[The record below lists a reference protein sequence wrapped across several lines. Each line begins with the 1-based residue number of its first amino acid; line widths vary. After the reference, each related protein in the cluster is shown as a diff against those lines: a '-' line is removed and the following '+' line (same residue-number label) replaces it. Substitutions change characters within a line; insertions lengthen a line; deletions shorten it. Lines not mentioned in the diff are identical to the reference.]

1 MFLLLVARL
10 LPWIP
15 YKIELPILCPSTC
28 SLRARLRPGFR
39 LGESSSS
46 ERRAHAP
53 EGGPTGPEA
62 GRTEFSYFRATLST
76 HSKPRRAFI
85 NSVWGSPSVAVHFSQ
100 VVMVTNY
107 RIFIN
112 WANIS
117 SVVVMTLVLA

>member
-53 EGGPTGPEA
+53 EEGPTGPEA

-76 HSKPRRAFI
+76 HSKPRRA
-85 NSVWGSPSVAVHFSQ
+85 
-100 VVMVTNY
+100 T
-107 RIFIN
+107 
-112 WANIS
+112 IS
-117 SVVVMTLVLA
+117 IGKGPPLI

>member
-28 SLRARLRPGFR
+28 SLRAR
-39 LGESSSS
+39 
-46 ERRAHAP
+46 
-53 EGGPTGPEA
+53 GPTGPEA